1 MRGLSTWSRLT
12 AIGAERDWGLDERR
26 WGVEVTH
33 THTQTQITVCGR
45 QRERAGAG
53 GGQGVYMGVEGDF
66 AWGDGNTMQWADY
79 VLLSCTLATH
89 TVLLNNVTL
98 INLFKNLKT
107 KKTQINNYLIV
118 ARKSWYV
125 IMTIQIQNWTR
136 GDNFGISIVSQY
148 IQVRGI
154 YIPLNFALVLN
165 TNYITL
171 K

>member
-1 MRGLSTWSRLT
+1 
-12 AIGAERDWGLDERR
+12 
-26 WGVEVTH
+26 
-33 THTQTQITVCGR
+33 
-45 QRERAGAG
+45 
-53 GGQGVYMGVEGDF
+53 MGVEGDF

-107 KKTQINNYLIV
+107 KKPKNNYLIV
-118 ARKSWYV
+118 ARKSCYV